1 MTKAE
6 VISQICDKTGIER
19 ADVTESVERFL
30 EVVKEAMSKGEN
42 VYIRGFGSFVNKK
55 RAPKIARNILA
66 NKTILVPAH
75 FAPTFKPSDVFIDSV
90 KDSPFLKDL
99 INNPA
104 ATEKKAKGKKDAD
117 NED

>member
-30 EVVKEAMSKGEN
+30 EVVKEALSKGEN

-55 RAPKIARNILA
+55 RAPKLARNILA
-66 NKTILVPAH
+66 NETILVPAH
-75 FAPTFKPSDVFIDSV
+75 FTPTFKPSDLFVDVV
-90 KDSPFLKDL
+90 KDSSFLKDIIDTPVQPL
-99 INNPA
+99 
-104 ATEKKAKGKKDAD
+104 KKTRSKKNKDV
-117 NED
+117 